1 MLQKTIDITNQEVFA
16 MKPGDATTM
25 MSTHGTVLE
34 PNAQSVG
41 KTMADFYYNHNKDD
55 ILQKARNFKLEN
67 TWENVILKYQSALE
81 KISANSD
88 VRRIN

>member
-1 MLQKTIDITNQEVFA
+1 
-16 MKPGDATTM
+16 M

-34 PNAQSVG
+34 PSTESVSQ
-41 KTMADFYYNHNKDD
+41 TMTDFYLNHKKDD